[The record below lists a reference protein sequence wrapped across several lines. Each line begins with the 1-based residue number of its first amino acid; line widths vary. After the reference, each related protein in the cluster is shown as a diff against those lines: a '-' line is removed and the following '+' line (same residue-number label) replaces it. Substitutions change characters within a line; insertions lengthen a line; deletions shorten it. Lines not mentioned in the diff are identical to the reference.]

1 MITLQCAAGLLTLLL
16 LRVQSEGA
24 SKEEQEQL
32 LLAHEKDLQSIVN
45 KMDADKLRMQSTLQE
60 KLKKRRYFVFK
71 IAIIPYFSLTRFV
84 DVFAVFQS

>member
-1 MITLQCAAGLLTLLL
+1 MSLLC
-16 LRVQSEGA
+16 VQSEGA

-71 IAIIPYFSLTRFV
+71 HAIIPYVSLSRFV
-84 DVFAVFQS
+84 HVCVAFQG